1 MVQEA
6 GGSNPLSHPISPE
19 PAITPSPT
27 PQLNGRLGGPLRIA
41 APRVLGDGQMA
52 LVSVAIA
59 GFVTAS
65 IADESAQAT
74 AGLLKMEIMT
84 NCQDGNAFFRVKNA
98 GNDWPKTSTFAIYN
112 MRKKGNK
119 RVRKLIAKRRMRL
132 KDG

>member
-1 MVQEA
+1 MKRSRNCA
-6 GGSNPLSHPISPE
+6 
-19 PAITPSPT
+19 
-27 PQLNGRLGGPLRIA
+27 LG
-41 APRVLGDGQMA
+41 A

-65 IADESAQAT
+65 IAAESAQAT

-98 GNDWPKTSTFAIYN
+98 GSDWPKTSTFAIYN
-112 MRKKGNK
+112 LRKKGNK

-132 KDG
+132 KDGQRASFKIKTASLPTGRLGLWVKPSWYEREFAYDATISCG